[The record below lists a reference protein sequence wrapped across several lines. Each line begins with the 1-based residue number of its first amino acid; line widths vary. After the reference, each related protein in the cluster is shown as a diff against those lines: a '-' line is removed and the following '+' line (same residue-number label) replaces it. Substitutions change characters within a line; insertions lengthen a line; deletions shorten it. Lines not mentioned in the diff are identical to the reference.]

1 VLYDW
6 SRADQRHAAARAPA
20 GVFFDETLRDGV
32 QAPEIA
38 NPTIEQ
44 RYQLIEHM
52 VRCGIRCADLGFP
65 GSGPAAAHAC
75 LATARYVAAQGHPL
89 VPGYAGRT
97 HPADVRA
104 ICEIAQRAGIAVDAY
119 VFIGV
124 SPIRQYVEGW
134 SISSIAHDI
143 RVAASRC
150 RRDGV
155 DFVLVLEDSAR
166 CTPGVL
172 ATVYDLAV
180 DLGIARI
187 TLCDTV
193 GAASPA
199 GTDALIRWST
209 RYFADRQHPVALE
222 WHGHNDR
229 GLGLVNSLTALAAGC
244 ARIHGTVLGIGE
256 RAGNSSIDQLIVNSQ
271 LEYAGDYD
279 LKALR
284 EYCEFA
290 SGVLGFAIPP
300 NYPAMGRDV
309 FKTSA
314 GVHAS
319 AILKAHQK
327 GDLSVKDSVYSGVP
341 ASLLGREQE
350 VLIDGSSGASNVRYW
365 LSVNGVNGGVDGDV
379 VEDVLRKARRA
390 GRPLTDEEIRR
401 VLVPGR

>member
-1 VLYDW
+1 MLYDW
-6 SRADQRHAAARAPA
+6 SRADHQDGARAPA
-20 GVFFDETLRDGV
+20 GTFFDETLRDGV
-32 QAPEIA
+32 QAPQIT
-38 NPTIEQ
+38 NPTLEQ
-44 RYQLIEHM
+44 RFRLIDHM

-75 LATARYVAAQGHPL
+75 LAVARYVAAQGHPL

-97 HPADVRA
+97 HQADVRA

-134 SISSIAHDI
+134 SVASIAHDI
-143 RVAASRC
+143 RVAADRC

-155 DFVLVLEDSAR
+155 DFVLVLEDSSR
-166 CTPGVL
+166 CTPDVL
-172 ATVYDLAV
+172 ARLYDVAL
-180 DLGIARI
+180 DLGITRI

-193 GAASPA
+193 GAALPA
-199 GTDALIRWST
+199 GTEALIRWST
-209 RYFADRQHPVALE
+209 RYFAERRHPMALE

-229 GLGLVNSLTALAAGC
+229 GLGLVNSLTALAAGV
-244 ARIHGTVLGIGE
+244 ARVHGTVLGIGE
-256 RAGNSSIDQLIVNSQ
+256 RAGNTSIDQLILNSQ
-271 LEYAGDYD
+271 LEYAGGYD

-290 SGVLGFAIPP
+290 SRVLGFAIPP

-327 GDLSVKDSVYSGVP
+327 GDVSIKDSVYSGVP

-365 LSVNGVNGGVDGDV
+365 LSVNGVNARLDGDLV
-379 VEDVLRKARRA
+379 DSVLRTAKQA
-390 GRPLTDEEIRR
+390 GRPLTDDEIRR
-401 VLVPGR
+401 VLVPRR